1 MKKFIIP
8 EVEIRD
14 LSPVQTIMDDI
25 TVSGEIPGFS
35 GSETVVDD
43 KTTDDAVW

>member
-14 LSPVQTIMDDI
+14 LSPSQSVMDDI
-25 TVSGEIPGFS
+25 TVSGEIPKFN
-35 GSETVVDD
+35 GSEVVVDD
-43 KTTDDAVW
+43 NNSEAVW